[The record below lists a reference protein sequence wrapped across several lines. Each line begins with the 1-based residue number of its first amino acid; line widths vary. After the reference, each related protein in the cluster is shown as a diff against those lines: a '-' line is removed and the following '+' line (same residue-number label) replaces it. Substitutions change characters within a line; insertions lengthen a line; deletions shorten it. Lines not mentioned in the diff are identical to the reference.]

1 MRIHLKH
8 LNKFK
13 DRHGKWHVL
22 LRIPGCK
29 SVALHEPIGSP
40 AFMTEYE
47 AGVKTATDAYMA
59 EHGDL
64 PDAVKPKT
72 EKGKKA
78 VQAVRKGGAEDRTI
92 KALGKLYD
100 DLIVKPIS
108 NEGTKKKKRL
118 TLDAI
123 VREHGHRS
131 AVLLEFVHVAKMHAD
146 MADKPGAANNR
157 LRILSEMMDLAGPDR
172 LKWRTGNPCAK
183 VSYYKGGHHA
193 TWTMEQLDA
202 FEKRWALGTP
212 ERTAYEIMAWTSVRI
227 SDAFLLRWSQY
238 RELPAEKRTDD
249 IWGWIIV
256 SQKKADDENQDRT
269 LNIPVPPE
277 LAEALAAWRDALRST
292 ERKIP
297 GLGLGDSTILV
308 TQHGKTFSQ
317 GSISKWFAEKIA
329 AAGLPEKCVA
339 HGLRKSAAR
348 GMAEGMAS
356 TKAIQA
362 VTGHR
367 NLKEIELYTEA
378 ADQKRLAPAG
388 VRALRSYRKGEGG

>member
-1 MRIHLKH
+1 MRITLKH
-8 LNKFK
+8 LNRFT
-13 DRHGKWHVL
+13 DRHGRARCY
-22 LRIPGCK
+22 LRVPGCK
-29 SVALHEPIGSP
+29 AVELKEPIGSP
-40 AFMTEYE
+40 AFMTEYNNAL
-47 AGVKTATDAYMA
+47 AGLPAEVTQPKAGKAATS
-59 EHGDL
+59 
-64 PDAVKPKT
+64 
-72 EKGKKA
+72 
-78 VQAVRKGGAEDRTI
+78 GGPADRTI

-100 DLIVKPIS
+100 DLILKGIK
-108 NEGTKKKKRL
+108 NAGTKKKKRL

-131 AVLLEFVHVAKMHAD
+131 AVLLDYVHVAKMHAD
-146 MADKPGAANNR
+146 MAEKPGAANNR

-183 VSYYKGGHHA
+183 VSAYKGGHHH
-193 TWTMEQLDA
+193 TWTIEQLEA

-227 SDAFLLRWSQY
+227 SDAFLLRWTQY
-238 RELPAEKRTDD
+238 QELPRWTMQDD
-249 IWGWIIV
+249 IAGWLVIQ
-256 SQKKADDENQDRT
+256 QKKADDENQDRT

-277 LAEALAAWRDALRST
+277 LAAALAAWRDALRST
-292 ERKIP
+292 ERKVP
-297 GLGLGDSTILV
+297 GLALGDSTILV
-308 TQHGKTFSQ
+308 TQHGKPFSQ
-317 GSISKWFAEKIA
+317 GSISKWFAEKIE

-348 GMAEGMAS
+348 GMAEGMA
-356 TKAIQA
+356 TNKAIQA

-388 VRALRSYRKGEGG
+388 VRALRSYRKREGD